1 MGLNRTR
8 TLAENDARVHAHAHD
23 RRVRTSMR
31 LIMQRFGVSLAMM
44 ANSGGSP
51 PLDANTIANV
61 VAGVVSSL
69 QSTPSSSS
77 SAGRAS
83 VK

>member
-1 MGLNRTR
+1 MCAYMHMRMAGAAYARTYIHALNYAALRCQ
-8 TLAENDARVHAHAHD
+8 
-23 RRVRTSMR
+23 S
-31 LIMQRFGVSLAMM
+31 S
-44 ANSGGSP
+44 NSGGSP

-77 SAGRAS
+77 LAGRVS
-83 VK
+83 IK

>member
-1 MGLNRTR
+1 MRAYMRMAGAAYARTYIQALNY
-8 TLAENDARVHAHAHD
+8 
-23 RRVRTSMR
+23 
-31 LIMQRFGVSLAMM
+31 GVSLAMM

-69 QSTPSSSS
+69 QSTTS

-83 VK
+83 IK

>member
-1 MGLNRTR
+1 MRICACAWPTR
-8 TLAENDARVHAHAHD
+8 HMRVC
-23 RRVRTSMR
+23 TSMR

-61 VAGVVSSL
+61 VAGVV
-69 QSTPSSSS
+69 
-77 SAGRAS
+77 
-83 VK
+83 

>member
-1 MGLNRTR
+1 
-8 TLAENDARVHAHAHD
+8 
-23 RRVRTSMR
+23 MR
-31 LIMQRFGVSLAMM
+31 LIMQHFGVSLAMM
-44 ANSGGSP
+44 TNSGGSP

-77 SAGRAS
+77 SLNTQSSATRSARLKLVLFPMYVS
-83 VK
+83 DLVKRHSSPI